1 MTKNTWQ
8 RLRRKVQ
15 RRVKAEP
22 NWNAMDKVLIMSIL
36 DLSIAEVALEQLE
49 NDFKP
54 LVIPEV
60 KDGKA

>member
-60 KDGKA
+60 KNGKA